1 MSALVS
7 PTHHGIGPIYE
18 TSAKSREFHGTVGV
32 ITQNNK
38 HLEILELVTIPFC
51 WSLTCHCLGPGRP
64 AVVQAENPPPF
75 RIYSRSDF
83 DDYHTV
89 SRRQTTTSKGW
100 KKLFMYV
107 SCFPSTKPVA
117 TLVCTYLVYFF
128 HYVVRAPKLRIS
140 TICLR
145 IVQIFL

>member
-38 HLEILELVTIPFC
+38 HLEILELVTIPCC

-75 RIYSRSDF
+75 RIYARSDF
-83 DDYHTV
+83 DDLSHSQSPSDHHVKRLEKVVYVRQLFSFHKTSRHSSVYLLTLYIFSITLSEHRNCV
-89 SRRQTTTSKGW
+89 SRQ
-100 KKLFMYV
+100 FV
-107 SCFPSTKPVA
+107 
-117 TLVCTYLVYFF
+117 
-128 HYVVRAPKLRIS
+128 
-140 TICLR
+140 
-145 IVQIFL
+145 